1 MPNEYSVL
9 TVLQGIMHI
18 YSKLFLFMI
27 HEALHDFQSGKR
39 QTKFLH
45 FNVLL
50 QIQTLHV
57 QVFAAC
63 HCLNIYTSI

>member
-1 MPNEYSVL
+1 MAHEYSVV

-18 YSKLFLFMI
+18 YSKLFLFMS
-27 HEALHDFQSGKR
+27 HEALHDLQSGKR
-39 QTKFLH
+39 QTHFLH

-57 QVFAAC
+57 QVSLSA
-63 HCLNIYTSI
+63 IV